1 MLAPARGGTGILWA
15 AAAAVFVAAAI
26 HTPFGSPFAGLV
38 PDAILYAARLRR
50 PVAAAIVVAAAILPA
65 ALAATILPAALVVAA
80 AILPAGLQ
88 TVALLPAAIL
98 LPAILLTAILP

>member
-15 AAAAVFVAAAI
+15 AAAAVFDAAAI

-38 PDAILYAARLRR
+38 PDAILSAASLRR
-50 PVAAAIVVAAAILPA
+50 PVAVAAAILPA
-65 ALAATILPAALVVAA
+65 AVAAAILPAVLVVAA
-80 AILPAGLQ
+80 AILSAGLQ